1 MATQTELQTTQRLVE
16 DRLYQEA
23 AFADRAFAVSVAE
36 YATALGVSEQEVRD
50 VFERL
55 RDAPGCALTREGKE
69 WRVEV

>member
-1 MATQTELQTTQRLVE
+1 MATQAELQTTQRLVE

-23 AFADRAFAVSVAE
+23 AFADRSFTVTVSE
-36 YATALGVSEQEVRD
+36 YATALGVPEQDVTQ

-55 RDAPGCALTREGKE
+55 RDAPGCALTREGDE